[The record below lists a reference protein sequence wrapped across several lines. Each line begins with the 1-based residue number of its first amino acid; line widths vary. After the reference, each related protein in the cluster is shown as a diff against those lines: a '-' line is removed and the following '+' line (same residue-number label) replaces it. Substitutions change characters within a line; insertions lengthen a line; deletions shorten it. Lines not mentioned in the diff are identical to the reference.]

1 MSSCN
6 CNNPWHDKWCPSFI
20 PNTPA
25 ALCPGQEPCVGEICE
40 EKISTDCVLYT
51 GPDVPCYGITN
62 GMTVTEILLLILQH
76 INPQCTTTSSTTT
89 TTTIPPTTTTTTLV
103 DCQCV
108 NFTNTNES
116 DSQGVSYVNCVGEGQ
131 VVVIDPS
138 VTISVCMRMAVTP
151 VVGPDIT
158 ISYCEIACTDDE
170 TCGACTTTT
179 TIPVTTTTTL
189 I

>member
-1 MSSCN
+1 MSCN
-6 CNNPWHDKWCPSFI
+6 CNNPWHYPWCPSFLA
-20 PNTPA
+20 PA
-25 ALCPGQEPCVGEICE
+25 DPCPDGPSCDEQ
-40 EKISTDCVLYT
+40 ISSDCVIYT
-51 GPDVPCYGITN
+51 GPDLECYGITT

-76 INPQCTTTSSTTT
+76 INPQCTTTTSTTT

-116 DSQGVSYVNCVGEGQ
+116 DSQGVSYVNCAGEGQ